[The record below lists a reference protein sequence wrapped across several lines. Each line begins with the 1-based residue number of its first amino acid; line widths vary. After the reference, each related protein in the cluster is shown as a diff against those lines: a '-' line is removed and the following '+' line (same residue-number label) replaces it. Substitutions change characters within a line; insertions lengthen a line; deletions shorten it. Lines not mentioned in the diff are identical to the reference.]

1 MIYDDLYTWFLFK
14 LVDFPI
20 KGYGIFPKM
29 IQKHSMKIA
38 IPGPGWWYTYPSE
51 EYEFVSIMTFPTY
64 GKSSNSM
71 VPVTTSIINQY

>member
-20 KGYGIFPKM
+20 KGYGIFPEM

-38 IPGPGWWYTYPSE
+38 IPGPGWWFQPL
-51 EYEFVSIMTFPTY
+51 
-64 GKSSNSM
+64 
-71 VPVTTSIINQY
+71 